1 MRMRMRV
8 RLFLVLGGVLTVL
21 LTSTALAVVTET
33 TAQATASTGY
43 IYELTTGPYGSTYID
58 NCVDSVIANVAQNRA
73 YIESNTDPHRCNTSY
88 AYNMPGGYI
97 GANADGYI
105 NGSYCGSTGFYYNSG
120 PASGFGVGAQLCS
133 NPAGSQVFD
142 TVATET
148 IWDYVYSTWQYVY
161 TNSLTSPN
169 QNY

>member
-1 MRMRMRV
+1 
-8 RLFLVLGGVLTVL
+8 
-21 LTSTALAVVTET
+21 
-33 TAQATASTGY
+33 
-43 IYELTTGPYGSTYID
+43 
-58 NCVDSVIANVAQNRA
+58 
-73 YIESNTDPHRCNTSY
+73 
-88 AYNMPGGYI
+88 MPGGYI

-142 TVATET
+142 TVATGT